1 MFIKHVIHSLW
12 LILEHFSCQ
21 LGFKTSKNFHSL
33 LSSEKDF
40 VKRHCS
46 AGTHFP
52 VHNLAIA
59 KARRIDVGD

>member
-1 MFIKHVIHSLW
+1 MFIKHAIHSLW
-12 LILEHFSCQ
+12 LILEHFLCQ

-40 VKRHCS
+40 VKIHFS

-59 KARRIDVGD
+59 KACRLDVGD